1 MQFCK
6 KLTDYREW
14 NRTQHVETELN
25 KRSLNSRHENGV
37 FEKKVTQ
44 SLENN
49 WRWTLL
55 LQKRCKH
62 RATIFW
68 TLLAVYPMVCLR
80 SQSGYFHSEKCKSQL
95 ARSTLGEAFAEA
107 LLSMFIQH
115 LSRKLLSNTTM
126 CLTTHLGA
134 SRCFRVLPKYVL
146 IYIYYIMNIY
156 IHSLCIY
163 IYIYI
168 MNIYIYTYSIY
179 NEYIYICIYLMNIYN
194 IMNMYIYIYT
204 LIYI

>member
-14 NRTQHVETELN
+14 NRTQHIETELN

-95 ARSTLGEAFAEA
+95 ARSTFGEAFAEA

-115 LSRKLLSNTTM
+115 LSQKLLSSTTM
-126 CLTTHLGA
+126 CLTNHLDA

-146 IYIYYIMNIY
+146 IYIMN
-156 IHSLCIY
+156 

-168 MNIYIYTYSIY
+168 MNIYI
-179 NEYIYICIYLMNIYN
+179 
-194 IMNMYIYIYT
+194 
-204 LIYI
+204 

>member
-14 NRTQHVETELN
+14 NRTQHIETELN

-80 SQSGYFHSEKCKSQL
+80 SLSGYFHSEKCKSQL

-115 LSRKLLSNTTM
+115 LSQKLLSSTTM
-126 CLTTHLGA
+126 CLTNHLDA

-146 IYIYYIMNIY
+146 IYIMN
-156 IHSLCIY
+156 IY
-163 IYIYI
+163 IYIYTVKI
-168 MNIYIYTYSIY
+168 SPACADFHPSSFHLPLSNITARGRPSVKE
-179 NEYIYICIYLMNIYN
+179 NRCFG
-194 IMNMYIYIYT
+194 T
-204 LIYI
+204 ASPQASF